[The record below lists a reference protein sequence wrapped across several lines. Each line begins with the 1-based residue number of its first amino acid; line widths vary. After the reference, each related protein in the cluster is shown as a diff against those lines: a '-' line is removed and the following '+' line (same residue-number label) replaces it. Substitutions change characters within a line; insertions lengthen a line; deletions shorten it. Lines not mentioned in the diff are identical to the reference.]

1 MNKKQL
7 TESIMAGVKRAFR
20 ENKSLNEG
28 FSAWREENAPKFP
41 IETFNKNIEPLIN
54 LLSKYVE
61 KGYFVNLSFG
71 ILINDGYKVLKSKN
85 NSASLKPIGFV
96 IDGEDILK
104 AKCEA
109 GEDQFNRAMYLT
121 KFRMVINKDT
131 MFEKYVKTT
140 INGGSN
146 KIIDYEDLI
155 EVTNLNQDD
164 QLMFTISSKDLL
176 NEDNVNKII
185 ECEVGI
191 VFEKVLEC
199 AGVYKCTEEG
209 RRSFEKFILSI

>member
-1 MNKKQL
+1 MKKFYFVLLINNKSKNIFENNMNKKQL
-7 TESIMAGVKRAFR
+7 TESIMVGVRRAFR

-28 FSAWREENAPKFP
+28 FSQWREENAPKFP
-41 IETFNKNIEPLIN
+41 IETFNKNIEPLIS

-61 KGYFVNLSFG
+61 KGYLFNISLG
-71 ILINDGYKVLKSKN
+71 IQTNDGFKILKSKN

-104 AKCEA
+104 SKCNSS
-109 GEDQFNRAMYLT
+109 EDQFNRIMYLT

-155 EVTNLNQDD
+155 EVTKLNLDD
-164 QLMFTISSKDLL
+164 RLSFTISSKDLL

-185 ECEVGI
+185 EY
-191 VFEKVLEC
+191 LN
-199 AGVYKCTEEG
+199 
-209 RRSFEKFILSI
+209 